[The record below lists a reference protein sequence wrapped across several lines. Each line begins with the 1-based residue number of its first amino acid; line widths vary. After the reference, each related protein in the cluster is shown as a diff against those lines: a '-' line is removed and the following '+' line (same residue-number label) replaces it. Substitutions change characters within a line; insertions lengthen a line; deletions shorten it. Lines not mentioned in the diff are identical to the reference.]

1 MIAQETF
8 DRVREVD
15 IVDYLLS
22 LGIPLKQRGSDW
34 SACCPFHKEKTPS
47 FHVNSSKGLFYCFGC
62 HVGGDLATFVKLYE
76 GLDYLDA
83 IRAIAD
89 RCGIPVVEE
98 NTPRSPKD
106 TDEISKRD
114 LVDANKNAMVKF
126 QRALESPAGADAR
139 AYLASRSFSPE
150 ACARWNIGYAPDEWS
165 FLSANLPKSSRDFK
179 ILEAA
184 GLLSTNEKGNAYD
197 RFRDRVMFPVR
208 NEQGDVVAFSGRVL
222 HPNERSGGKYVNS
235 PETPVFQ
242 KRKIL
247 FAFDRARRPIADSAS
262 AILVEGQI
270 DCIRCHEAGF
280 QNVVASQGTSFT
292 PEHAKLLARRA
303 REVTVVL
310 DGDNAGRH
318 AAAEASAILLDADLT
333 VKIAALP
340 PEHDPDSLILASG
353 PEAFRAVLDAAV
365 SPVAF
370 ILAGYPD
377 LSSDAALV
385 AAERDVISLVLHA
398 SRDLLAERM
407 LREAADLL
415 HISYS
420 ALHADFQKARAA
432 ANRAPRAPDAPS
444 EPTAGT
450 AATPAASA
458 LPPEA
463 SIPPAE
469 FRLAELLCAYQSDHD
484 LTALVRENLA
494 YPLLTHDGIRPIV
507 IALAE
512 EEPDVLAALASEP
525 PAILTLY
532 ARIASSPLDLTH
544 RDHPDAHL
552 RAAQD
557 LLSAIWKDAL
567 SRLQASTPPTSPAF
581 TPLIRDIRTL
591 SSATSPWSFRQAVI
605 SRRLQDF

>member
-15 IVDYLLS
+15 IVDYLVS

-83 IRAIAD
+83 VRAIAD

-98 NTPRSPKD
+98 NAPRAQKAS
-106 TDEISKRD
+106 DEISKRD

-126 QRALESPAGADAR
+126 QRALESPAGANAR
-139 AYLASRSFSPE
+139 AYLASRSLSPE
-150 ACARWNIGYAPDEWS
+150 ACARWGIGYAPDEWS
-165 FLSANLPKSSRDFK
+165 FLSGSLPKTSREFK

-184 GLLSTNEKGNAYD
+184 GLLSANEKGNAYD

-247 FAFDRARRPIADSAS
+247 FAFDRARQAIADSSS
-262 AILVEGQI
+262 AVLVEGQI

-280 QNVVASQGTSFT
+280 RNVVASQGTSFT

-310 DGDNAGRH
+310 DGDGAGRH
-318 AAAEASAILLDADLT
+318 AAAEASAILLDADLA

-353 PEAFRAVLDAAV
+353 PDAFRAVLDAAT

-370 ILAGYPD
+370 ILAGHPD
-377 LSSDAALV
+377 LSSDADLV

-420 ALHADFQKARAA
+420 ALRSDFDRARASA
-432 ANRAPRAPDAPS
+432 SRSPSPSPRSPASAPS
-444 EPTAGT
+444 PSP
-450 AATPAASA
+450 ATPPS

-463 SIPPAE
+463 AVPPAE
-469 FRLAELLCAYQSDHD
+469 FRLAELLCAYQADHD

-494 YPLLTHDGIRPIV
+494 YPLLSHDGIRPIV

-512 EEPDVLAALASEP
+512 EEPDVLAALADEP
-525 PAILTLY
+525 PPVLTLY
-532 ARIASSPLDLTH
+532 ARIAASPPDLS
-544 RDHPDAHL
+544 RGDLPDAHL

-567 SRLQASTPPTSPAF
+567 SRLKSSTPPTSPAF
-581 TPLIRDIRTL
+581 TPLIRDIRAL
-591 SSATSPWSFRQAVI
+591 SSSTSPWPSRQAVI
-605 SRRLQDF
+605 ARRLPDF